1 MRGIGYAKDK
11 KAEIAEKNRVAI
23 EVTKAA
29 YISKKATLEKYT
41 VEKLEAIEDYGN
53 RVEAVVN
60 ITWCPHQGGKRWAP
74 ESPALEA

>member
-1 MRGIGYAKDK
+1 MTEA
-11 KAEIAEKNRVAI
+11 AEISEQR
-23 EVTKAA
+23 
-29 YISKKATLEKYT
+29 TLGKGT

-60 ITWCPHQGGKRWAP
+60 ITWCPHQGRKRWAP